1 MSFKIKNNLALWT
14 WLDARKILTIKW
26 IISTSLEIDLY
37 TNFHENKIIKSKEFR
52 TNEND
57 WFFPPYKVGNE
68 GLNPPALHGR
78 VGDVTARM
86 IKLIYTHYVSLFLFL
101 FSFLTI

>member
-1 MSFKIKNNLALWT
+1 MDYLNFT
-14 WLDARKILTIKW
+14 WNW
-26 IISTSLEIDLY
+26 SLHQLSWKK
-37 TNFHENKIIKSKEFR
+37 KIIKSKEFR

-101 FSFLTI
+101 FSFLII